1 MTAGALAGRRGL
13 VTGAASGLGRATAI
27 ELARQGAC
35 VVVADIDDAR
45 GRETANLA
53 AAEGAEALFV
63 SVDVTDYGSVEAMV
77 ATAVETFG
85 GLDLAVNNA
94 GTTGAGG
101 ATAEYDLDDWRS
113 TMAINLDSVFF
124 CLRTEIPAMLAT
136 GGAGE
141 SGPAGA
147 IVNVASGAGLVGFA
161 GLPAYVASKHGVV
174 GLTRAASL
182 EYAKQGIRINCVCP
196 GSTRTPMLE
205 GFMGGDPK
213 IERMMTSAVPLGR
226 LGRPEEIASA
236 IAWLCSDAASFVVG
250 HALAVDGGSVIQ

>member
-1 MTAGALAGRRGL
+1 MTDGALAGRRAL

-27 ELARQGAC
+27 ELARQGAS
-35 VVVADIDDAR
+35 VLVADVDDAR
-45 GRETANLA
+45 GRDTADLA
-53 AAEGAEALFV
+53 AAEGTQALFV

-101 ATAEYDLDDWRS
+101 VTAEYDLDEWRS
-113 TMAINLDSVFF
+113 TMALNLDSVFF
-124 CLRTEIPAMLAT
+124 CLRTEIPAMLT
-136 GGAGE
+136 SLEEIGGSSA
-141 SGPAGA
+141 AA

-174 GLTRAASL
+174 GLTRAAAL
-182 EYAKQGIRINCVCP
+182 EYAKRGIRINCVCP

-213 IERMMTSAVPLGR
+213 IEKIMTAAVPLGR
-226 LGRPEEIASA
+226 LGRPDEIARA